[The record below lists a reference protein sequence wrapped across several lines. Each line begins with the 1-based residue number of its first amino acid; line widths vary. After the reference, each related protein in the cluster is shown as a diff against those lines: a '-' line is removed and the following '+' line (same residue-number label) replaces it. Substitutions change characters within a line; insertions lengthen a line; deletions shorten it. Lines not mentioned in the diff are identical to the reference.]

1 MSHPPQPDKVLIE
14 QLQQGNRRTFEQL
27 FADRHQQLY
36 NYCQKWVKQPQ
47 LAEEVVLDVFMTV
60 WKKRQQLDPTLTI
73 DSLLFKITKD
83 LSFNCLKKALREQRL
98 FSELTAIRI
107 HPSANPTE
115 AQLLSEEYEA
125 LAERAI
131 EQLPPQRRIIF
142 ALRRQEGLSYE
153 EIAQQL
159 GISKNTVKGQLGK
172 AVRFLREYVATHA
185 DISFL
190 WILLIP
196 LF

>member
-1 MSHPPQPDKVLIE
+1 MSNPSQPDKILIE
-14 QLQQGNRRTFEQL
+14 QLRQGNVRTFEQL

-60 WKKRQQLDPTLTI
+60 WKKRETLDPSLTL
-73 DSLLFKITKD
+73 DALLFKITKD
-83 LSFNCLKKALREQRL
+83 LSFNYLKKAVREQRI
-98 FSELTAIRI
+98 FSQLTAIEV

-115 AQLLSEEYEA
+115 AHLLSEEYEA

-172 AVRFLREYVATHA
+172 ASRFLREYVATHA
-185 DISFL
+185 DITFL
-190 WILLIP
+190 WCLLMP
-196 LF
+196 WF